1 MSDQKNSRDEQ
12 EFVSQ
17 IREALDTSVKRLD
30 ADTRHK
36 IIAHRKRALDK
47 HNENNRFI
55 LRWSIPAFAI
65 AASVLITLA
74 IVKIQSPITLEQ
86 ESIEALELIVVQ
98 DTLDLY
104 EELDFYVWLADED
117 VTT

>member
-1 MSDQKNSRDEQ
+1 MSDQKDNRNEQ

-36 IIAHRKRALDK
+36 IIARRKRSLAK
-47 HNENNRFI
+47 HNEKSSLI
-55 LRWSIPAFAI
+55 LLWSKPAFAI
-65 AASVLITLA
+65 VASVLIVLA
-74 IVKIQSPITLEQ
+74 IVKIQLPNTLEQ
-86 ESIEALELIVVQ
+86 ENLEDLEFIVAQ

>member
-1 MSDQKNSRDEQ
+1 MSDQKNSRNEQ

-17 IREALDTSVKRLD
+17 IREALDTSVNRLD

-36 IIAHRKRALDK
+36 IAERRQHALVK
-47 HNENNRFI
+47 HKKNSSIIF
-55 LRWSIPAFAI
+55 RWSKPAFAI
-65 AASVLITLA
+65 AASVLIALA
-74 IVKIQSPITLEQ
+74 IVKIQSPNTLEQ
-86 ESIEALELIVVQ
+86 ENVEALELIVSQ
-98 DTLDLY
+98 DTLDMY